1 VARTRLRSGLAG
13 PSTSDPGTPA
23 GAAASLRCQAMVT
36 TRGTTGLDDFVVARN
51 PDPASTLPY
60 LVRVP
65 LGRDGIV
72 LKARDVWPR
81 TAKVYCHPAAGW
93 PDQPDVVE
101 RAPVRSCTRRGA
113 AIDLVLDRGRENRSQ
128 FVFAQAR
135 GRQVIFWQS
144 RRTNRKARPAVVLP
158 TRRASGSVL
167 DIVVDTRERY
177 PWRFAAQQ
185 ATTRRGALTVGDY
198 AVEHEGSLVAVVE
211 RKSLDDLATTA
222 STGGLPTLLAGLA
235 VVARAALVVE
245 DRYGAVFRH
254 PHVRPG
260 ALAELVAEAQVRV
273 PTVPIVF
280 ADTRKLAEEWAF
292 RFLGAAL
299 AHHAADL
306 LATDLLAP
314 LAAAGPLDSPLP
326 TAADIRAWARA
337 AGLEVSDRGR
347 ISASVLGAYRD
358 AHAEEG

>member
-1 VARTRLRSGLAG
+1 MTPSAT
-13 PSTSDPGTPA
+13 STS
-23 GAAASLRCQAMVT
+23 
-36 TRGTTGLDDFVVARN
+36 LDDFVVARN
-51 PDPASTLPY
+51 PDPSSTLPY

-65 LGRDGIV
+65 LGPEGIV

-81 TAKVYCHPAAGW
+81 TAKVYCHPATGW
-93 PDQPDVVE
+93 PDQPEIVD
-101 RAPVRSCTRRGA
+101 RASVRSCARRGA

-158 TRRASGSVL
+158 TRRASGSVI

-177 PWRFAAQQ
+177 PWRFATQQ
-185 ATTRRGALTVGDY
+185 ATTRRGALPVGDY
-198 AVEHEGSLVAVVE
+198 AVEHEGVVVAVVE

-235 VVARAALVVE
+235 VVERAALVVE

-260 ALAELVAEAQVRV
+260 VLAELVAEAQVRV
-273 PTVPIVF
+273 PEVPIVF
-280 ADTRKLAEEWAF
+280 ADSRKLAEEWAF
-292 RFLGAAL
+292 RYLGAAL
-299 AHHAADL
+299 AYHLADT
-306 LATDLLAP
+306 LAGDLVEP
-314 LAAAGPLDSPLP
+314 LAGAGPLEPLPP
-326 TAADIRAWARA
+326 TAADIRRWAHA
-337 AGLEVSDRGR
+337 AGLEVGDRGR
-347 ISASVLGAYRD
+347 VPTAVVDAYWE
-358 AHAEEG
+358 AHPEEG

>member
-1 VARTRLRSGLAG
+1 MAPTEASSG
-13 PSTSDPGTPA
+13 P
-23 GAAASLRCQAMVT
+23 
-36 TRGTTGLDDFVVARN
+36 DDFVVARN

-65 LGRDGIV
+65 LGRDGVV

-81 TAKVYCHPAAGW
+81 TAKVYCHPATGW
-93 PDQPDVVE
+93 PEQPDVVD

-158 TRRASGSVL
+158 TRRASRSVL
-167 DIVVDTRERY
+167 DILVDTRERY

-185 ATTRRGALTVGDY
+185 ATTRRAALAVGDY
-198 AVEHEGSLVAVVE
+198 AVEHDGAIVAVVE
-211 RKSLDDLATTA
+211 RKSLDDLAATA
-222 STGGLPTLLAGLA
+222 SSGGLPTLLAGLTA
-235 VVARAALVVE
+235 VERAALVVE
-245 DRYGAVFRH
+245 DRYGSVFRH

-260 ALAELVAEAQVRV
+260 VLAELVAEAQVRV
-273 PTVPIVF
+273 PEVPIVY
-280 ADTRKLAEEWAF
+280 ADTRKLAEEWAY

-299 AHHAADL
+299 AHHVADL
-306 LATDLLAP
+306 LAADLVEP
-314 LAAAGPLDSPLP
+314 LAAAGPLDPLPP

-337 AGLEVSDRGR
+337 AGFEVSDRGR
-347 ISASVLGAYRD
+347 IPASMLDAYWD
-358 AHAEEG
+358 AHPAGD